1 MVSILLQC
9 HLALLEI
16 NTISDLQQ
24 LELDGPT
31 ISNLLRVV
39 DPFLL
44 VDHILWRRD
53 IRAAQGKLNIT
64 NDIWF
69 YSCHFTDGGMMPGVL
84 QTEVMLQT
92 IVACLCHDYSTTAK
106 HCLINKSSVNFFEKI
121 QGAGLI
127 SVNAQI
133 GHETKGL
140 IVATATLQ
148 FRGKKTAIGSFRF
161 ILPSKFKPADD

>member
-1 MVSILLQC
+1 
-9 HLALLEI
+9 
-16 NTISDLQQ
+16 
-24 LELDGPT
+24 
-31 ISNLLRVV
+31 
-39 DPFLL
+39 
-44 VDHILWRRD
+44 
-53 IRAAQGKLNIT
+53 
-64 NDIWF
+64 
-69 YSCHFTDGGMMPGVL
+69 MPGVL